1 MLGIPKLWDSCQG
14 QLQTKNQLI
23 KEKCVTVSEAGRA
36 ELSKLLTS
44 DRAQDLEFALQSC
57 FDPVFLHA
65 VVPIPPFGMAM
76 CFLCHCMLEECD
88 LLFDFAGSFN

>member
-57 FDPVFLHA
+57 FDPVFLHYIL
-65 VVPIPPFGMAM
+65 VFTFQMKM
-76 CFLCHCMLEECD
+76 YFLYRCMLEVHT
-88 LLFDFAGSFN
+88 LLLGF